1 VSVAGALPSISGY
14 LFDMAI
20 VAGSQRERVQES
32 VHQLACEFREG
43 ARSFGV
49 EMAAELHRAI
59 SELGGDD
66 ANALDE
72 CRASCEANLAT
83 AFSLLAEGADISRAA
98 APPAAMEYARS
109 LARRNVSVAALLRAY
124 RLGHAMAFDHFSD
137 ALSARIEQAD
147 DLAVAVELC
156 SSFMFAYIDR
166 VSDEVVEEYA
176 AERGR
181 WVRSAAAMRTEV
193 VRAVL
198 DGGSVN
204 RDSASASLSYEL
216 RRHHVALVL
225 WSEVPLG
232 LDGLGSLER
241 AAAAAAGALGCRD
254 PLIVSAGG
262 ATLWAW
268 AGSHESPSADPAAL
282 PRLRLPQGVRVAIGS
297 PGFDVTG
304 FRSSHAEAAQAHR
317 IALLIGQDR
326 PQLTWYRDQELL
338 SLLTNDLPRA
348 RSFALRELGGLASSE
363 PSVARLRET
372 LRLYLQ
378 TWGSHVRTAELLG
391 VHQNTVAYRIRRA
404 EELRGRPASERRPEL
419 EAALLLADRLG
430 DEILAAEPGP

>member
-1 VSVAGALPSISGY
+1 
-14 LFDMAI
+14 MA
-20 VAGSQRERVQES
+20 VVVPKRRVNVEEP
-32 VHQLACEFREG
+32 VRQLACEFRDA
-43 ARSFGV
+43 ARAFSV
-49 EMAAELHRAI
+49 EMAAELHRSI

-66 ANALDE
+66 PNALDE
-72 CRASCEANLAT
+72 CRASCEGNLAT
-83 AFSLLAEGADISRAA
+83 AFSLLADGGDASRAA
-98 APPAAMEYARS
+98 APPAALEYARS

-124 RLGHAMAFDHFSD
+124 RLGHAMAFDHFSE
-137 ALSARIEQAD
+137 ALSTRVEQAE
-147 DLAVAVELC
+147 DLAVAVELF
-156 SSFMFAYIDR
+156 SSFMFAYVDR
-166 VSDEVVEEYA
+166 VSDDVVEEYA

-181 WVRSAAAMRTEV
+181 WVRSAAAMRAEV
-193 VRAVL
+193 VRTLL
-198 DGGSVN
+198 DGGPVN
-204 RDSASASLSYEL
+204 RESASASLSYEL
-216 RRHHVALVL
+216 HRHHLALVV

-241 AAAAAAGALGCRD
+241 AAGTAANALGCRD

-268 AGSHESPSADPAAL
+268 AGSHSLPSATPDSP
-282 PRLRLPQGVRVAIGS
+282 PRMRLPQGVRVAIGS
-297 PGFDVTG
+297 PGFDVAG

-317 IALLIGQDR
+317 IALLTGEDR
-326 PQLTWYRDQELL
+326 PQVTWYHDQELA
-338 SLLTNDLPRA
+338 SLLTNDLERA

-378 TWGSHVRTAELLG
+378 TWGSHVRTAELLN

-404 EELRGRPASERRPEL
+404 EELRGSLASVRRPEL

-430 DEILAAEPGP
+430 DEILAGQAG